1 MQEKTRIYQIW
12 LDRIIELPSTLSL
25 WRSWCSVPFSG
36 ISRNDLFCFMLDVIH
51 LYFVCSKRHKI
62 IYFCILKIMIEN
74 IQNVICT
81 IQKLFLLRLVL
92 SIICIILRCFSEIFI
107 SEAIYPKLSCILMV
121 NANDLWSALEF
132 PSRFYTSVK
141 HIFCETNSYGLLKT
155 EIFWR

>member
-1 MQEKTRIYQIW
+1 MWQAYQWHYYDTKVFQEKTRIYQIW

-36 ISRNDLFCFMLDVIH
+36 IWRNDLFCFMLDVIH

-81 IQKLFLLRLVL
+81 IQKRFIINNMYHTSMLFRNIYQWGNIPKTFVYIDGQCKRFMECFGV
-92 SIICIILRCFSEIFI
+92 SVQILYLAQTDF
-107 SEAIYPKLSCILMV
+107 
-121 NANDLWSALEF
+121 LWN
-132 PSRFYTSVK
+132 RF
-141 HIFCETNSYGLLKT
+141 L
-155 EIFWR
+155 